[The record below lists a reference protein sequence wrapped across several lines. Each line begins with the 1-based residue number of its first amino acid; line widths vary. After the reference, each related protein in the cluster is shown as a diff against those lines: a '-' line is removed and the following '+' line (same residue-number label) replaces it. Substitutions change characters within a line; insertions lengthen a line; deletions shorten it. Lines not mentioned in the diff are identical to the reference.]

1 MGKFTKLAGLSLLLA
16 AFNANATFMIDGGTS
31 GTIPSGTA
39 ASRVLEGGTA
49 DGWFGGQLSLDGP
62 ANLTFEFI
70 GFEAGYGN
78 QFLLNDDVI
87 FDTETSGLH
96 DVAQGTLSSSIGM
109 THSMDFMGGVL
120 PFSFLVTTTGQSV
133 MNGSNPDNSGGGV
146 TTPNFFLSIDGSSG
160 TSGNSVWIGFDDGGA
175 GPDNDYDD
183 MFIRIT
189 DMGGGGDSASVPEP
203 GSLALLSL
211 GLIGLGVLRRRRFM
225 KG

>member
-1 MGKFTKLAGLSLLLA
+1 MGKFTKLVGLSLLLA

-62 ANLTFEFI
+62 ADLTFEFI

-78 QFLLNDDVI
+78 QFLLNDEVI
-87 FDTETSGLH
+87 FDTEASGLH

-109 THSMDFMGGVL
+109 TRTMSFMGGVL
-120 PFSFLVTTTGQSV
+120 PFSFLVSTTGQSV
-133 MNGSNPDNSGGGV
+133 MNGSNPDNSDGSV
-146 TTPNFFLSIDGSSG
+146 STPNFFLSIDGSMA
-160 TSGNSVWIGFDDGGA
+160 TSGHSVWIGLDDGGA

-189 DMGGGGDSASVPEP
+189 DMSASVPEP

-211 GLIGLGVLRRRRFM
+211 GLIGLGALWRRRFV

>member
-1 MGKFTKLAGLSLLLA
+1 MGKFTKLVGLSLLLA

-62 ANLTFEFI
+62 ADLIFEFI

-78 QFLLNDDVI
+78 QFLLNDEVI
-87 FDTETSGLH
+87 FDTEASGLH

-109 THSMDFMGGVL
+109 THAMSFMGGVL
-120 PFSFLVTTTGQSV
+120 PFSFLVSTTGQSV
-133 MNGSNPDNSGGGV
+133 MNGSNPDNSDGSV
-146 TTPNFFLSIDGSSG
+146 STPNFFLSIDGSMA
-160 TSGNSVWIGFDDGGA
+160 TSGNSVWIGLDDGGA

-189 DMGGGGDSASVPEP
+189 DMSASVPEP

-211 GLIGLGVLRRRRFM
+211 GLIGLGALWRRRFV

>member
-1 MGKFTKLAGLSLLLA
+1 MGKFTKLVGLSLLLA
-16 AFNANATFMIDGGTS
+16 AFNANATFMINGGTS

-62 ANLTFEFI
+62 ANLTFEFV

-78 QFLLNDDVI
+78 QFLMNDNVI
-87 FDTETSGLH
+87 FDTEASGLN
-96 DVAQGTLSSSIGM
+96 DVAQGTLSSPIG
-109 THSMDFMGGVL
+109 TTFNMDVMGGVL
-120 PFSFLVTTTGQSV
+120 PFSFMVNTTGQGV
-133 MNGSNPDNSGGGV
+133 MNGSNPDNSGGNV
-146 TTPNFFLSIDGSSG
+146 KTPNFFLSMDGSTA
-160 TSGNSVWIGFDDGGA
+160 TSGHSVWIGLDDGGA

-189 DMGGGGDSASVPEP
+189 DMAASVPEP

-211 GLIGLGVLRRRRFM
+211 GLIGLGVLRRRFVKR
-225 KG
+225 